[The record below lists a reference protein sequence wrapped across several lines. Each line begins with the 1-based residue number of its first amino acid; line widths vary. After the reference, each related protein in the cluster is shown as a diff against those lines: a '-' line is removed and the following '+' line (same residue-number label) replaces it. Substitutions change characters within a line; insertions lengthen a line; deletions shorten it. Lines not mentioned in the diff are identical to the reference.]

1 VLTYPRLVSLILSI
15 ACGSAACTRDD
26 SAEELVESGDTARGR
41 SEGSDQALDTVSAA
55 ARALAQP
62 GPTVDSVAA
71 RMHGVIKV
79 RKKTQALIH
88 YDGYRAM
95 LRTFGDQV
103 SQISFDFVEAK
114 PSVRQLNEMFGTP
127 KEVRRGMLYEH
138 TSKVH
143 GARLRLLAEP
153 SEKPAN
159 EDSLVRR
166 LVIETARSR

>member
-1 VLTYPRLVSLILSI
+1 MTYPRLVSLILSI
-15 ACGSAACTRDD
+15 ACVSAACTRNE

-41 SEGSDQALDTVSAA
+41 SEGSDEALDTVRAA
-55 ARALAQP
+55 VRALAEP
-62 GPTVDSVAA
+62 GATVDYVAA
-71 RMHGVIKV
+71 QMQGVIKV

-95 LRTFGDQV
+95 LRTLGDQV
-103 SQISFDFVEAK
+103 SQIAFDFVEAK
-114 PSVRQLNEMFGTP
+114 PSVSQLSEMFGTP
-127 KEVRRGMLYEH
+127 REVRRGMLYEH
-138 TSKVH
+138 TSNVS
-143 GARLRLLAEP
+143 GVRFRLLAEP